1 MIKGKGINGELKIST
16 LLETYTD
23 ECYQEVKKMDSSYPW
38 LDKGSHNSMLN
49 ELNFDRTF
57 TERKGL
63 QISSPN
69 KITHKL
75 GYINVK
81 E

>member
-49 ELNFDRTF
+49 ELNFDRDQN
-57 TERKGL
+57 L
-63 QISSPN
+63 
-69 KITHKL
+69 THLTLNCVNLYLTKD
-75 GYINVK
+75 N
-81 E
+81 